1 MRLLKLVGAAMI
13 VFGCGGV
20 GFFMARQYRA
30 ELTALK
36 QLIHV
41 LDFIKNDLQ
50 YRQSPLPELCR
61 LGALQ
66 SLGLV
71 SRIFASLAE
80 QLEKNVSFNAT
91 ECMLVALSLHENV
104 PKRLQFYLNQLGN
117 SLGYFDVNG
126 QIQGITAV
134 REDCVKELSE
144 LESQKVHRIRNY
156 QTLGLCAGAAL
167 AILLI

>member
-13 VFGCGGV
+13 ICGCGGV
-20 GFFMARQYRA
+20 GFFMARQYRS

-61 LGALQ
+61 HGATQ
-66 SLGLV
+66 SIGSV
-71 SRIFASLAE
+71 SKIFESLAG
-80 QLEKNVSFNAT
+80 QLEANVSFNAT

-104 PKRLQFYLNQLGN
+104 PKRLQFYLKQLGN

-134 REDCVKELSE
+134 REDCAMELAE